1 MANGPFGGRSGWSGM
16 TPGGRSR
23 GQDRDTPEGDTA
35 RVAPSPVSVQRTN
48 PYTGIS
54 RGMMVGA
61 SPSRKG
67 AWTGRVESP
76 PEGRIAARQ
85 DTKRQRE
92 QAAIRKAA
100 PAEYRA
106 MVNKRLGRI
115 DTVAKAAPFS
125 APVTGPLGPVVGVG
139 AAGLS
144 WLAEKGQEGEWGWL
158 GELGLRIATADLPTE
173 EEYLAGRLARTMTAD
188 GQLTPEAAKR
198 AAAGNLE
205 GIPQSFAD
213 RVLTRRTR
221 ASDAIPDIP
230 EGTQPVPAAVRAQQ
244 EALLAVERK
253 KKKKTEEEE
262 MEEILN
268 PPLFQQPAV
277 PAIDVGGA
285 VEVPTFLRRVQVDI
299 ERARRAGRAEA
310 FI

>member
-1 MANGPFGGRSGWSGM
+1 M
-16 TPGGRSR
+16 
-23 GQDRDTPEGDTA
+23 
-35 RVAPSPVSVQRTN
+35 PSPVSVQRRA
-48 PYTGIS
+48 PPPGVRGGTGGQARRPAMSAIPRRS
-54 RGMMVGA
+54 REAVFEAQSLRRQGRDRA
-61 SPSRKG
+61 SLQ
-67 AWTGRVESP
+67 
-76 PEGRIAARQ
+76 AAR
-85 DTKRQRE
+85 
-92 QAAIRKAA
+92 RKEA
-100 PAEYRA
+100 PGLYQA
-106 MVNKRLGRI
+106 MVDKRLGRI

-125 APVTGPLGPVVGVG
+125 APVTGPLGPLVGTA

-144 WLAEKGQEGEWGWL
+144 WLAEKGQEGKWGWIGQAAL
-158 GELGLRIATADLPTE
+158 DAATAGVPTKE
-173 EEYLAGRLARTMTAD
+173 EFLEGYTAGTMTAD

-198 AAAGNLE
+198 AREGNLE

-221 ASDAIPDIP
+221 APDAIPDTP

-244 EALLAVERK
+244 EALLAVER

-285 VEVPTFLRRVQVDI
+285 VEVPTFLRRVQADI